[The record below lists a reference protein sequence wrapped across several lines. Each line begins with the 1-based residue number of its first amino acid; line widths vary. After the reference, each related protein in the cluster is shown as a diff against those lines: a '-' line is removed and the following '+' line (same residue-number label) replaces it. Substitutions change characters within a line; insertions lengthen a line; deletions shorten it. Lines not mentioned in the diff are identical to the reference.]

1 MPALAPAL
9 ESATFPGTMATPRI
23 RPAAAKPKGRPR
35 SAVPRDKQIQIRAS
49 QEEEATW
56 LRIVAAR
63 SEATGIALSQQQVFR
78 WILADVS
85 ARICS

>member
-1 MPALAPAL
+1 
-9 ESATFPGTMATPRI
+9 MATPRI
-23 RPAAAKPKGRPR
+23 RTKSAPAAKPKGRPR

-85 ARICS
+85 ARICA